1 MFYLTPSRR
10 NHRSKTLIVQSTD
23 VYWDNSGSCDAI
35 YCNATLRN
43 SGQLRTE
50 AGHAHGHG
58 EDDGGVLLGGDAG
71 EGLEVAQ
78 LQRVGRLLDHLRRHL
93 QRAAGLLLALSSD
106 HLPGEPLEPNTNL
119 RED

>member
-10 NHRSKTLIVQSTD
+10 NHRNKTLIVQSTD
-23 VYWDNSGSCDAI
+23 VYWDNSGSSCDAI
-35 YCNATLRN
+35 YCTATLRY
-43 SGQLRTE
+43 SGQLRAE

-93 QRAAGLLLALSSD
+93 QRPAGLLLPLSCD
-106 HLPGEPLEPNTNL
+106 HL
-119 RED
+119 REKL